1 MEYSKQI
8 TNRLNRVDG
17 QLQGV
22 IRMIEGARECND
34 VVTQL
39 SAIKG
44 ALDRTIGLI
53 VSENLEQCVRTSI
66 AEGNSSDEHVKQA
79 VQLLMKSR

>member
-1 MEYSKQI
+1 MVYSKQI
-8 TNRLNRVDG
+8 VNRLNRVDG
-17 QLQGV
+17 QLHGV
-22 IRMIEGARECND
+22 LRMIEGTRECSD

-39 SAIKG
+39 SAIKS

-53 VSENLEQCVRTSI
+53 VSENLEQCVRESM
-66 AEGNSSDEHVKQA
+66 ADGQGSDEHVKQA